1 MDVDRPTDFTTEPA
15 QTPNRVRAGRFGGP
29 LLREDAEFSTS
40 GLLIKT
46 CVLSSASGKVATVR
60 GNDVRFP
67 TGLRLSYEDF
77 RAGARPRHG
86 RTVLVDLFG
95 DVKASAEWSAIDH
108 YFHVHGAEVTYAV
121 DRSDRRH
128 RWRLHGDGVVAEFDH
143 RHFEVFDTIPTV
155 AALLAWK
162 VARILEH
169 LPGFGAQREMAWNR
183 GGEILGS

>member
-1 MDVDRPTDFTTEPA
+1 MA
-15 QTPNRVRAGRFGGP
+15 
-29 LLREDAEFSTS
+29 
-40 GLLIKT
+40 KT
-46 CVLSSASGKVATVR
+46 RVLSSASGKVATVR

-67 TGLRLSYEDF
+67 NGLRLSYEDF

-108 YFHVHGAEVTYAV
+108 YFHVHGAEVAYAV
-121 DRSDRRH
+121 DRSDRRR

-143 RHFEVFDTIPTV
+143 RHFEVFDTIPIV

-162 VARILEH
+162 VARILE
-169 LPGFGAQREMAWNR
+169 LFPVLVPGERWPESGRRYWGREMAVSRRRLAIGNWLSVEAGVVEPWAIGDR
-183 GGEILGS
+183 R